1 MTEEDELRACPLFS
15 SGWDLLPLNLVFV
28 EVGYGIDYN
37 PGNAAAKIDGFV
49 HDETEDSG
57 REDIILHVGIPT
69 LDGGLVDISIM
80 WRLMVIRTAHN
91 RSKMFK

>member
-57 REDIILHVGIPT
+57 REDIVLHVGIPT
-69 LDGGLVDISIM
+69 GPQSLKDVQVNIILGQLVIDTYVGVGGC
-80 WRLMVIRTAHN
+80 
-91 RSKMFK
+91 